1 VKLPARGGRF
11 GLKQP
16 GPATDAPGRGFSAV
30 KVDVCVVTHRRPV
43 GLHRLLGGLDA
54 LELPEPRPE
63 LRVVVVDNDAAESA
77 RPVCEDAARWLRHD
91 LLYLVEK
98 RRGIPQAR
106 NTALAAALERAD
118 FAAFIDDDEV
128 PEPGWLAELMR
139 VQASRG
145 ADVVA
150 GPVEPVFETSPPAW
164 IERGGFF
171 LRPRY
176 ATGTRI
182 GHAYTHNAL
191 VSMRAIAGVDR
202 WFDERMA
209 LTGSSDTELFER
221 LARGGARIVWADLAV
236 VREWVP
242 ASRARLVWI
251 LRRALRVGTASSFI
265 DRRCLAPPR
274 PAVAIAAHGGWC
286 VAKGLWLAAFGALR
300 GAAAATRGLRLAAF
314 GVGRLLGLAGV
325 SLAEYRRTDGR

>member
-1 VKLPARGGRF
+1 
-11 GLKQP
+11 
-16 GPATDAPGRGFSAV
+16 V

-54 LELPEPRPE
+54 LDLPEPRPE
-63 LRVVVVDNDAAESA
+63 LRVVVVDNDAGESA
-77 RPVCEDAARWLRHD
+77 RPVCEDAAHWLRHD

-118 FAAFIDDDEV
+118 LAAFIDDDEV
-128 PEPGWLAELMR
+128 PEPGWLAELLR
-139 VQASRG
+139 LQASRG

-150 GPVEPVFETSPPAW
+150 GPVEPVFEAPPPAW

-171 LRPRY
+171 LRPRH
-176 ATGTRI
+176 ATGARI
-182 GHAYTHNAL
+182 GYAYTHNAL
-191 VSMRAIAGVDR
+191 VSMRLVGGADR

-221 LARGGARIVWADLAV
+221 LARDGARIVWADLAV

-251 LRRALRVGTASSFI
+251 LRRALRVGTAQSFI
-265 DRRCLAPPR
+265 DRRCAEPPR
-274 PAVAIAAHGGWC
+274 RAPRILTHGAWCVLKGLVQAGVGCLRGRAGAAH
-286 VAKGLWLAAFGALR
+286 
-300 GAAAATRGLRLAAF
+300 GLRLAAF
-314 GVGRLLGLAGV
+314 GIGRLLGLAGV
-325 SLAEYRRTDGR
+325 SLAEYRHTDGR

>member
-1 VKLPARGGRF
+1 M
-11 GLKQP
+11 
-16 GPATDAPGRGFSAV
+16 

-54 LELPEPRPE
+54 LELPEPAPE

-77 RPVCEDAARWLRHD
+77 RPVCEDATRWLRHD

-128 PEPGWLAELMR
+128 PEPGWLAELLR

-145 ADVVA
+145 ADAVA
-150 GPVEPVFETSPPAW
+150 GPVEPVFEAPPPAW
-164 IERGGFF
+164 IECGGFF
-171 LRPRY
+171 LRPRH
-176 ATGTRI
+176 ATGTRV
-182 GHAYTHNAL
+182 GYAYTHNAL
-191 VSMRAIAGVDR
+191 VSMRAIGGVDR

-209 LTGSSDTELFER
+209 LSGSSDTELFER

-236 VREWVP
+236 VREFVP
-242 ASRARLVWI
+242 ATRARLVWI
-251 LRRALRVGTASSFI
+251 LRRGLRVGTANSFI
-265 DRRCLAPPR
+265 DRRCVEPPR
-274 PAVAIAAHGGWC
+274 AAARILAHGAWC
-286 VAKGLWLAAFGALR
+286 VAKGLWLAALGVLR
-300 GAAAATRGLRLAAF
+300 GRAAAARGLRLAAF
-314 GVGRLLGLAGV
+314 GFGRLLGLAGV
-325 SLAEYRRTDGR
+325 ALPEYRNTDGR